1 VLQGIG
7 EYDFVPPF
15 RMPSRERVA
24 ALIRASSRLLIR
36 SLAGVLHRGRDDAGE
51 RQAPPRVGLKNLVA
65 HERGVMAAFKEIRTL
80 PVKTWLVDGDN
91 VVISWVFEFTRPNGT
106 QFRMDELALQRW
118 RGDGSQRALLL
129 RPAQLAQSYHRLKPP
144 RTFCSMVAP

>member
-1 VLQGIG
+1 
-7 EYDFVPPF
+7 
-15 RMPSRERVA
+15 MPSRERVA
-24 ALIRASSRLLIR
+24 ALIDRVEQGKYVEALQEFY
-36 SLAGVLHRGRDDAGE
+36 ADDATMQE
-51 RQAPPRVGLKNLVA
+51 NASPPRVGLKNLVE

-118 RGDGSQRALLL
+118 RGDRVAEE
-129 RPAQLAQSYHRLKPP
+129 RFYYDPAQLAARPTSP
-144 RTFCSMVAP
+144 A